1 MKLRKIPPTYR
12 VPAVFA
18 TAELRERFRAWPGLG
33 QRPQLCIN
41 LFVLLFL
48 ELEKAGL
55 SAKFKLKRQ
64 IQNNALR
71 NKSWHDRS
79 AGPSGALRTYRHP
92 VARVTTDD
100 PRHDHCFSHSRTR
113 SKFLNLCDATCDPS
127 LPADS
132 PDVKPDR
139 VKVGKLGNWGA
150 THALHVLTSQL
161 HQMALARSLSVSL
174 SLGGPD

>member
-1 MKLRKIPPTYR
+1 M
-12 VPAVFA
+12 
-18 TAELRERFRAWPGLG
+18 
-33 QRPQLCIN
+33 
-41 LFVLLFL
+41 
-48 ELEKAGL
+48 
-55 SAKFKLKRQ
+55 KRQ

-161 HQMALARSLSVSL
+161 HQMALARSLALCVSL
-174 SLGGPD
+174 AGRSRLKCRLTEFPKRENYSRPFFSIDLRERGARQCQTDRRRPPSEVTSRFGHS